1 MYEVLKIEKDIKT
14 KAIESLRTMLPYVID
29 TAVLTA
35 LYHDAFIN
43 GNITNIAGNI
53 IAPYIASLT
62 YLYGITYS
70 HQFLRTYLKNEKNN
84 FSKTLYK

>member
-1 MYEVLKIEKDIKT
+1 MYEVLRIEKDAKT
-14 KAIESLRTMLPYVID
+14 KVIESLRTMLPYVIE
-29 TAVLTA
+29 TAVLTD
-35 LYHDAFIN
+35 LYHD
-43 GNITNIAGNI
+43 I
-53 IAPYIASLT
+53 IISDKLNTISYLATLT

>member
-1 MYEVLKIEKDIKT
+1 MYEILKIEKDIKT
-14 KAIESLRTMLPYVID
+14 KTIESLRTMLPYVIE

-35 LYHDAFIN
+35 LYRDV
-43 GNITNIAGNI
+43 I
-53 IAPYIASLT
+53 ISDKLNTIPYLATLI